1 MSNSLITQRKFLPY
15 FCTQFLGA
23 FNDNLYKNALA
34 ILITY
39 RLVVENDA
47 ILQNVALVAF
57 IAPFLM
63 FGSTAGQLADKYEKS
78 WLIRNIKLAEIVIM
92 ILGCVALYLKSVEL
106 MLAIL
111 FLLGTQSAFFGPIKY
126 SILPQHLERNEILGA
141 NGYVEAGTFVAI
153 LLGTIIGGFLGG
165 RESLEYP
172 LMVALVAIALLG
184 WFTSQK
190 IPDAL
195 AASPE
200 LKVSLNVWQSTKK
213 IINLARANRPVYLAI
228 LAISWF
234 WFFASIVLT
243 QFPTFASQVLY
254 GDYSAAT
261 LLLATFTIGIAA
273 GSMTCS
279 KLSGGRVEIGLMPLG
294 ALGISFFTWQLST
307 SMVPPA
313 EELRTLMEMLATDG
327 TWWVILN
334 MTMIAFCSGMF
345 IVPLY
350 AFIQIR
356 TEEGLRSRMFAVN
369 NILNSIFMVVAG
381 GLAALMLYLDFTVLQ
396 IFKVAAILNFIVT
409 LYIISVV
416 PHFVLRLIGWLLI
429 HSVYRIKKQDL
440 HHIPEEG
447 PALVVCN
454 HVSFVDPIILLALSP
469 RPARFVMYYSFYEL
483 PIIKWVFKSLRSIP
497 IATKRDRPEMLEQ
510 AMNSIAES
518 LDDGHLVFIFPEGG
532 ITKNGEIAKFQPG
545 MEKILKR
552 NPVPVV
558 PVALKGMW
566 GTWFSRH
573 RGRAMKGMPRRFMS
587 KISVISGPPV
597 PAEEADRIRMFDK
610 VVALRGDER

>member
-1 MSNSLITQRKFLPY
+1 MSESLIKQRRFLPY

-34 ILITY
+34 ILITF

-47 ILQNVALVAF
+47 ILQNIALIAF

-92 ILGCVALYLKSVEL
+92 VLGCVALYLKSVEF
-106 MLAIL
+106 MLVIL

-126 SILPQHLERNEILGA
+126 SILPQHLARHEILGA

-165 RESLEYP
+165 EASLEYP
-172 LMVALVAIALLG
+172 LMVALVGVAVLG

-190 IPDAL
+190 IPDAA
-195 AASPE
+195 AASPD
-200 LKVSLNVWQSTKK
+200 LKVSLNVWRSTKE
-213 IINLARANRPVYLAI
+213 IINMARANKPVFLAI

-243 QFPTFASQVLY
+243 QFPTFASQVLR

-307 SMVPPA
+307 SMVPPS

-327 TWWVILN
+327 TWWVIFN

-356 TEEGLRSRMFAVN
+356 THEGLRSRMFAVN

-381 GLAALMLYLDFTVLQ
+381 GLAALMLYFDFTVLQ
-396 IFKVAAILNFIVT
+396 IFKVAALLNFVVT

-429 HSVYRIKKQDL
+429 HSVYRINKQDL

-447 PALVVCN
+447 AALVVCN

-497 IATKRDRPEMLEQ
+497 IATKRERPELLEQ
-510 AMNSIAES
+510 AMDTIAQS

-545 MEKILKR
+545 MEQILKR

-558 PVALKGMW
+558 PVALRGMW

-573 RGRAMKGMPRRFMS
+573 KGRAMKGFPTRFMS
-587 KISVISGPPV
+587 RISVVSGPPV
-597 PAEEADRIRMFDK
+597 PAELANRISMYEQ
-610 VVALRGDER
+610 VATLRGDER